1 MEKKIKEYKIVT
13 GSSPDSVSRE
23 VQFLIDKGYQPL
35 GPVSVSTTYS
45 NITGEQRNI
54 YAQAMV
60 K

>member
-1 MEKKIKEYKIVT
+1 MEKKINEYKIVT
-13 GSSPDSVSRE
+13 GSIPDSVSKE
-23 VQFLIDKGYQPL
+23 VQSLIVKGYQPL

-45 NITGEQRNI
+45 NINGDQRYI